1 MFRYLILVIWLLAS
15 WTVTAQKHYR
25 IMFYNVENLFDTYD
39 DPLTKDDEFTPF
51 GVKHWTKN
59 RYMIK
64 MRQLAEVM
72 DSVGSGE
79 WPLVIGLAEV
89 ENRRV
94 LEDLTTKTVLADGGY
109 GIVHQDSPDRRG
121 IDVAML
127 FRKDCLDVQKVDFLT
142 IPFPEDTTIRTR
154 DILYAETVLGHR
166 DTLHFFVC
174 LSLR

>member
-72 DSVGSGE
+72 DSVGSGNGR
-79 WPLVIGLAEV
+79 W
-89 ENRRV
+89 
-94 LEDLTTKTVLADGGY
+94 
-109 GIVHQDSPDRRG
+109 
-121 IDVAML
+121 
-127 FRKDCLDVQKVDFLT
+127 
-142 IPFPEDTTIRTR
+142 
-154 DILYAETVLGHR
+154 
-166 DTLHFFVC
+166 
-174 LSLR
+174 